1 MKKLIAKDVMTR
13 AVLVAKADW
22 PLDRLAEFLIENGI
36 SGAPVT
42 DEERTLFGVVSL
54 TDLVRH
60 DSLPV
65 REPTSHA
72 LHDYYRYT
80 LAQQYAQEELAS
92 FRVEGDATVT
102 VQDIMTPTIYNVD
115 EGTSVQRVAEIMTQ
129 GQIHRLFVTRDGKV
143 EGIITTLDMLKV
155 IRDL

>member
-65 REPTSHA
+65 REPTSQA
-72 LHDYYRYT
+72 LPDYYRYT